1 MGRKAKRAKVLKRI
15 ERLNA
20 EASRPSPVVEN
31 SVMQERVK
39 EEKIDVAPDTK
50 FTPDIVEEMIK
61 EVEEMVE
68 EVKPKQ
74 KPRTTRTRRPRK
86 KKTVE

>member
-68 EVKPKQ
+68 EVKPKP